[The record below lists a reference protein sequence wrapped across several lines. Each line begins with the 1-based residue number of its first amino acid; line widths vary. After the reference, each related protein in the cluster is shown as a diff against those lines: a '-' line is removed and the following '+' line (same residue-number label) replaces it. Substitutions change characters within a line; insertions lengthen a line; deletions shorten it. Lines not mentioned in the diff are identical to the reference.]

1 MGQKTHPTG
10 FRTGV
15 NKSHEVIWF
24 ANRGAYSEV
33 LKEDYKIR
41 KFIEEKI
48 ESLSETKSLSSKA
61 GVSKVEIQRKVN
73 QLELLIH
80 AARPNV
86 IAKDTKQAAYLAEIK
101 ENLISLTNGAR
112 QIRIKVFQV
121 PKSVSESSLVAR
133 AIAHQLEKRVAFRK
147 VVRQT
152 AQKLKENGVKGF
164 KIQIAGR
171 LNGSE
176 IARAE
181 WIREGRV
188 PLQTLRANISYSTYR
203 ANTIYGVL
211 GIKVWIFDKEII

>member
-1 MGQKTHPTG
+1 MGQKTHPTS

-24 ANRGAYSEV
+24 ANHGAYNEV

-41 KFIEEKI
+41 KFIEEKLG
-48 ESLSETKSLSSKA
+48 SLSGEA
-61 GVSKVEIQRKVN
+61 GVAKVEIQRKVN

-86 IAKDTKQAAYLAEIK
+86 IARDTKQSAYVAEIK
-101 ENLISLTNGAR
+101 ENLIGLTNGAK
-112 QIRIKVFQV
+112 QIRIKVLQV
-121 PKSVSESSLVAR
+121 PRSVSESSLVSR

-171 LNGSE
+171 LNGAE
-176 IARAE
+176 IARAD
-181 WIREGRV
+181 WVREGRV

>member
-1 MGQKTHPTG
+1 MGQKTHPTS

-41 KFIEEKI
+41 KFIEEKLG
-48 ESLSETKSLSSKA
+48 SLSGVTSLSSEA
-61 GVSKVEIQRKVN
+61 GVAKVEIQRKVN

-86 IAKDTKQAAYLAEIK
+86 IARDTKQSAYVAEIK
-101 ENLISLTNGAR
+101 ENLIGLTNGAK
-112 QIRIKVFQV
+112 QIRIKVLQV
-121 PKSVSESSLVAR
+121 PRSVSESSLVSR

-171 LNGSE
+171 LNGAE
-176 IARAE
+176 IARAD
-181 WIREGRV
+181 WVREGRV

>member
-1 MGQKTHPTG
+1 VGQKTHPTG

-15 NKSHEVIWF
+15 NKSHKVIWF
-24 ANRGAYSEV
+24 ANHGAYNKV

-41 KFIEEKI
+41 KFIEKKI
-48 ESLSETKSLSSKA
+48 KSLSKTKSLSSKA

-101 ENLISLTNGAR
+101 ENLISLTNDAR

-152 AQKLKENGVKGF
+152 AQKLKKNGVKGF

-211 GIKVWIFDKEII
+211 GIKVWIFNKEII

>member
-15 NKSHEVIWF
+15 NKSHKVIWF
-24 ANRGAYSEV
+24 ANHGAYNKV

-41 KFIEEKI
+41 KFIEKKI
-48 ESLSETKSLSSKA
+48 KSLSKTKSLSSKA

-101 ENLISLTNGAR
+101 ENLISLTNDAR

-152 AQKLKENGVKGF
+152 AQKLKKNGVKGF

-211 GIKVWIFDKEII
+211 GIKVWIFNKEII

>member
-15 NKSHEVIWF
+15 NKSHKVIWF
-24 ANRGAYSEV
+24 ANHGAYNEV

-41 KFIEEKI
+41 KFIEKKI
-48 ESLSETKSLSSKA
+48 KSLSKTKSLSSKA

-101 ENLISLTNGAR
+101 ENLISLTNDAR

-152 AQKLKENGVKGF
+152 AQKLKKNGVKGF

-211 GIKVWIFDKEII
+211 GIKVWIFNKEII

>member
-15 NKSHEVIWF
+15 NKSHKVIWF
-24 ANRGAYSEV
+24 ANHGAYNKV

-41 KFIEEKI
+41 KFIEKKI
-48 ESLSETKSLSSKA
+48 KSLSKTKSLSSKA

-101 ENLISLTNGAR
+101 ENLISLTNDAR

-152 AQKLKENGVKGF
+152 AQKLKKNGVKGF

-181 WIREGRV
+181 WVREGRV

-211 GIKVWIFDKEII
+211 GIKVWIFNKEII

>member
-1 MGQKTHPTG
+1 
-10 FRTGV
+10 
-15 NKSHEVIWF
+15 
-24 ANRGAYSEV
+24 
-33 LKEDYKIR
+33 LKR
-41 KFIEEKI
+41 NLRSF
-48 ESLSETKSLSSKA
+48 SGSKSLSSKA
-61 GVSKVEIQRKVN
+61 GVAKVVIHRKVN
-73 QLELLIH
+73 QLELLIY

-86 IAKDTKQAAYLAEIK
+86 ISRDTKQGAYVAEIK
-101 ENLISLTNGAR
+101 ENLIGLTNGAK
-112 QIRIKVFQV
+112 QIRIKVLQI
-121 PKSVSESSLVAR
+121 PRSVSESSLVSR

-181 WIREGRV
+181 WVREGRV
-188 PLQTLRANISYSTYR
+188 PLQTLRASISYSTYR

>member
-15 NKSHEVIWF
+15 NKSHKVIWF
-24 ANRGAYSEV
+24 ANHGAYNKV

-41 KFIEEKI
+41 KFIEKKI
-48 ESLSETKSLSSKA
+48 KSLSKTKSLSSKA

-101 ENLISLTNGAR
+101 ENLISLTNDAR

-133 AIAHQLEKRVAFRK
+133 AIAHQLEKRVDFRK

-152 AQKLKENGVKGF
+152 AQKLKKNGVKGF

-211 GIKVWIFDKEII
+211 GIKVWIFNKEII

>member
-48 ESLSETKSLSSKA
+48 ESLSGAKSLSSKA

>member
-1 MGQKTHPTG
+1 MGQKTHPTS

-15 NKSHEVIWF
+15 NKSHKVIWF
-24 ANRGAYSEV
+24 ANHGAYNEV

-41 KFIEEKI
+41 KLIEKKLKSHSKI
-48 ESLSETKSLSSKA
+48 TSISSKA

-101 ENLISLTNGAR
+101 ENLISLTNDAR

-152 AQKLKENGVKGF
+152 AQKLKKNGVKGF

-211 GIKVWIFDKEII
+211 GIKVWIFNKEII

>member
-48 ESLSETKSLSSKA
+48 ESLSGTKSLSSKA

>member
-1 MGQKTHPTG
+1 VGQKTHPTS

-48 ESLSETKSLSSKA
+48 ESLFSKA
-61 GVSKVEIQRKVN
+61 GVAKVEIQRKVN

-86 IAKDTKQAAYLAEIK
+86 IARDTKQSAYVAEIK
-101 ENLISLTNGAR
+101 ENLIGLTNGAK
-112 QIRIKVFQV
+112 QIRIKVLQV
-121 PKSVSESSLVAR
+121 PRSVSESSLVSR

-171 LNGSE
+171 LNGAE
-176 IARAE
+176 IARAD
-181 WIREGRV
+181 WVREGRV

>member
-1 MGQKTHPTG
+1 MGQKTHPTS

-15 NKSHEVIWF
+15 NKSHKVIWF
-24 ANRGAYSEV
+24 ANHGAYNKV

-41 KFIEEKI
+41 KFIEKKI
-48 ESLSETKSLSSKA
+48 KSLSKTKSLSSKA

-101 ENLISLTNGAR
+101 ENLISLTNDAR

-152 AQKLKENGVKGF
+152 AQKLKKNGVKGF

-211 GIKVWIFDKEII
+211 GIKVWIFNKEII

>member
-15 NKSHEVIWF
+15 NKSHKVIWF
-24 ANRGAYSEV
+24 ANHGAYNEV

-41 KFIEEKI
+41 KLIEKKLKSHSKI
-48 ESLSETKSLSSKA
+48 TSISSKA
-61 GVSKVEIQRKVN
+61 GVAKVEIQRKVN

-101 ENLISLTNGAR
+101 ENLISLTNDAR

-152 AQKLKENGVKGF
+152 AQKLKKNGVKGF

-211 GIKVWIFDKEII
+211 GIKVWIFNKEII